1 MAGFIQILPDPLF
14 KDDPNV
20 TGNKPESIS
29 VDNADRYASVRRPVR
44 GLQIKQDTY
53 GTLEVKKNINNNYSE
68 LIEIMDYADD
78 GCFEVRKSIFDGTLF
93 AHDIVNL

>member
-1 MAGFIQILPDPLF
+1 MTV
-14 KDDPNV
+14 K
-20 TGNKPESIS
+20 TWK
-29 VDNADRYASVRRPVR
+29 
-44 GLQIKQDTY
+44 Y

-93 AHDIVNL
+93 AHDIVSR